1 MGATDA
7 PAAAEEKKKGP
18 EAMDVSTEKAKP
30 SVSYATQ
37 IAQQQELAKSGQ
49 LEGALQNL
57 LALEKPSRLVRA
69 RPDRVAPPPLHP
81 EPPAPPPGS
90 RSAPSRGSP

>member
-7 PAAAEEKKKGP
+7 PAAAKKEKKTGP
-18 EAMDVSTEKAKP
+18 ESMLPESNEKAKP

-69 RPDRVAPPPLHP
+69 RPDAVPRRPSSPPP
-81 EPPAPPPGS
+81 
-90 RSAPSRGSP
+90 